1 MGIQCKIFK
10 SGKRCNNLTQYAKS
24 KNLTPKCSFIYK
36 YCMICIDKEYKWNS
50 GSQENMKYF
59 FNVLFH
65 ERLWP
70 IRKGD
75 WSKQLN
81 VLNGW
86 WTLVD
91 LLRSWLHVRYS
102 HYPKY
107 LMIHVPNSNEC
118 LCNYLICLVSKIS
131 TFHWLFVMPNVP
143 LWLIDQYNLYE

>member
-1 MGIQCKIFK
+1 MLTRNFEIRIQHLNIHLYISRAWYVSTKNTNGIGGFKKTWNIF
-10 SGKRCNNLTQYAKS
+10 Y
-24 KNLTPKCSFIYK
+24 
-36 YCMICIDKEYKWNS
+36 
-50 GSQENMKYF
+50 
-59 FNVLFH
+59 VLFH

-107 LMIHVPNSNEC
+107 LVIHVPNSNEC